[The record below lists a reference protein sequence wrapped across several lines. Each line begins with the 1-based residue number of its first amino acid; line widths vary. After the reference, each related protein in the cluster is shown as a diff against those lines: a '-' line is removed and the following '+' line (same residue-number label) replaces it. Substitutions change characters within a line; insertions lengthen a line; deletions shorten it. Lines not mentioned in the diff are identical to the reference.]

1 MVKQIFQ
8 NSLLEPV
15 SKNIGLRNSALE
27 NARIFY
33 HIFLIKIHFQVRK
46 KRSIHLWE
54 WVSLM
59 CANWVKKIMMWTQ
72 WHSLELWKIILNPQN
87 KWTIKFN
94 IKTVSSNVFYVVR
107 RSNWWTKL
115 LLLIL
120 DTHIQCTAV
129 CSELICSTWTAGQS
143 SFVLKKLVSSKYVRS
158 RDTLFHESEV
168 CV

>member
-8 NSLLEPV
+8 NSLLEQV
-15 SKNIGLRNSALE
+15 SKNIGLRNSAIE

-72 WHSLELWKIILNPQN
+72 WHSLELWKIILNLQN
-87 KWTIKFN
+87 KWTIKFD

-120 DTHIQCTAV
+120 DTYSALQSAVQCTYTLL
-129 CSELICSTWTAGQS
+129 LIVNW
-143 SFVLKKLVSSKYVRS
+143 FVGPGLQDSPAL
-158 RDTLFHESEV
+158 
-168 CV
+168 C